1 MEVSFPHELKKDI
14 HSHWLFFILLDRFIR
29 NVFLSCVAGQ
39 VGILRSPVSSE
50 MVELAI
56 FVVESLKSF
65 LVRNIP
71 NSDGHRH
78 VHLSSKGDI
87 SHDLKVA
94 VSNIRHFSTL
104 TNLHID
110 LVGIFYRILLVII
123 RADGDLGYRQNVV
136 EGLFS
141 IWFHGADIHSVKYI
155 IPYIL
160 GLPLRF
166 LADIIFH
173 VQPNI
178 LDNFAGV
185 VQHLESRVG

>member
-1 MEVSFPHELKKDI
+1 MLYVPENITELNPVRVFT
-14 HSHWLFFILLDRFIR
+14 HNILSYEDLDLEKTKA
-29 NVFLSCVAGQ
+29 VQYECL
-39 VGILRSPVSSE
+39 
-50 MVELAI
+50 
-56 FVVESLKSF
+56 
-65 LVRNIP
+65 
-71 NSDGHRH
+71 
-78 VHLSSKGDI
+78 DI

-123 RADGDLGYRQNVV
+123 RADGDLRYRQNVV

-141 IWFHGADIHSVKYI
+141 IWFHGANIHSVKYI